1 MKMNC
6 PVIIISAHA
15 LLCYL
20 MLITGEKTAEKCD
33 GLLGHDVA

>member
-6 PVIIISAHA
+6 PVLVISAHA

-20 MLITGEKTAEKCD
+20 MLITGENNAEK
-33 GLLGHDVA
+33 G